1 MGYMTINGAASLHLR
16 TLKILVYTES
26 LEDLCL
32 PFKRLFLAAD
42 TYSFLVLK
50 R

>member
-1 MGYMTINGAASLHLR
+1 MGYVMINGAALLHLR

-32 PFKRLFLAAD
+32 
-42 TYSFLVLK
+42 LK
-50 R
+50 DYY

>member
-1 MGYMTINGAASLHLR
+1 MGYMMINGAALLYLR

-32 PFKRLFLAAD
+32 
-42 TYSFLVLK
+42 LK
-50 R
+50 DCY